1 MTQTIEDRWIL
12 DPVCFAKEGLRFA
25 PDAAQ
30 ERVLGAQAKRVIL
43 CCSRQWGKSTITAVL
58 ALHRAVT
65 REDSL
70 ILALAPCERQSGLLV
85 GKVSRFAKELGIA
98 TKRDGLNK
106 CSAVLPNGSAVIG
119 LPGKEQYLRGYSAVS
134 LLIVDEAA
142 RVEDDLYTSMRP
154 MLAVSD
160 GDVWMM
166 STPFGRRGFFWRVWD
181 SGEGEQWTRLRV
193 PATECPRISA
203 EFLARERKVQGEHRY
218 RQEYLC
224 EFVQPQDSLFNEDL
238 IRSLM
243 VPARQYPGRTEWW
256 KNV

>member
-1 MTQTIEDRWIL
+1 MIPLKVSWCL
-12 DPVCFAKEGLRFA
+12 DPVAFVREAVGFE

-30 ERVLGAQAKRVIL
+30 EKVLSAQARRAIL
-43 CCSRQWGKSTITAVL
+43 CCSRQWGKSTVTALL

-65 REDSL
+65 QEGSL

-85 GKVSRFAKELGIA
+85 NKISRFAQELGIA
-98 TKRDGLNK
+98 TKRDGMNK

-142 RVEDDLYTSMRP
+142 RVQDELYTAMRP

-160 GDVWMM
+160 GDVWLM
-166 STPFGRRGFFWRVWD
+166 STPFGRRGFFWQVWD
-181 SGEGEQWTRLRV
+181 RGEGEQWLRIRV

-203 EFLARERKVQGEHRY
+203 DFLQRERRAQGEHRF

-224 EFVQPQDSLFNEDL
+224 EFVQPDDALFDEGML
-238 IRSLM
+238 RSL
-243 VPARQYPGRTEWW
+243 VRPPIPLPGRSEWW
-256 KNV
+256 KNA

>member
-1 MTQTIEDRWIL
+1 ME
-12 DPVCFAKEGLRFA
+12 FAREGLGFA

-30 ERVLGAQAKRVIL
+30 ERVLRTNEKRVVL
-43 CCSRQWGKSTITAVL
+43 CCSRQWGKSTVTAVL

-65 REDSL
+65 RPGAL

-85 GKVSRFAKELGIA
+85 SKISGFARKLGLA
-98 TKRDGLNK
+98 TKRDGMNK
-106 CSAVLPNGSAVIG
+106 CSAVLGNGSAVIG

-134 LLIVDEAA
+134 LLIIDEAA
-142 RVEDDLYTSMRP
+142 RVDDELYTAVRP

-181 SGEGEQWTRLRV
+181 TGCGEEWLRLRV
-193 PATECPRISA
+193 PATECARIRPD
-203 EFLARERKVQGEHRY
+203 FLARERAAQGEHRF

-224 EFVQPQDSLFNEDL
+224 EFVQAEDALFDEDL
-238 IRSLM
+238 LRSLI
-243 VPARQYPGRTEWW
+243 VKTREYPGRVEWW
-256 KNV
+256 KEP